1 MTKQRHIITLG
12 ILLSIALPALLTSC
26 SDDGEGDVMRTTHEL
41 HLSLGTQKFDMT
53 RGAGD
58 VPTDF
63 ELYNHA
69 GSLAPISQIQGYMA
83 YWNSDKG
90 TAGSWD
96 YVPALFN
103 YEQDAGNSSD
113 TWTSKVALKDGQYYF
128 YGFMPKDAMGS
139 TVTLVPYNDGEG
151 ADYANGAVLTLTGL
165 NAVSPDDIC
174 IIVGAKGYGL
184 SPDDVPDMTNGLG
197 KFGYNTSDGE
207 NLFLLIDHLY
217 AGLKFNL
224 KLNESYSRLRKIKL
238 NSISLEPDYSDGDV
252 VETVNAVVT
261 IVNNDDGVNPI
272 VPIPTGGG
280 NFKGGKVEFANGNIG
295 SRPKPAVL
303 YRGDGL
309 WLTATDQPFLAC
321 FCPSTNTN
329 FVLETNYDVYDR
341 KDNLI
346 RENQVARNRI
356 KLQWNLTSGQIHTI
370 NITVNPTYLYVLS
383 DPDLD
388 NPTFDASTD

>member
-1 MTKQRHIITLG
+1 MTKMTKQRHIITLG

-41 HLSLGTQKFDMT
+41 RLSLGTQKFDMT
-53 RGAGD
+53 RG

-69 GSLAPISQIQGYMA
+69 TSLAPISQIQGYMTF
-83 YWNSDKG
+83 WNDDK
-90 TAGSWD
+90 SRWD

-103 YEQDAGNSSD
+103 YDQDTDASD
-113 TWTSKVALKDGQYYF
+113 IWTSKVALKDGLYHF
-128 YGFMPKDAMGS
+128 YGFMPKDAVGS
-139 TVTLVPYNDGEG
+139 TVTLAPYDAGSG
-151 ADYANGAVLTLTGL
+151 ADYSNGAVLTLTGL

-174 IIVGAKGYGL
+174 IIVGAKGYGKE
-184 SPDDVPDMTNGLG
+184 STAVPDMTNGLG